1 MSTLSSKR
9 IDSIQ
14 AIRFIAAV
22 CVSLFHFGYI
32 SPHISGQTI
41 FDVKF
46 FINIFFCISGFF
58 VVMSTEN
65 IDKRKSFLTR
75 RFIRL
80 IPLYW
85 AMTFVTFAA
94 TKIVPDLLG
103 YQPDLIQLVKSL
115 FCIPFSRD
123 ALKSS
128 ETLRP
133 IVGLGHTLQME
144 VAFSIVFFIAMRI
157 SHKYRAFIATAIV
170 SALAIIGNVITF
182 EKPFLKFYLNV
193 NWSSWFFF
201 ALGML
206 CFYLV
211 KEISKKDRISKKLF
225 GIWTAI
231 TVISLATPQFFWET
245 IKRYDLSQYIQLL
258 MCLFFVIEIIMID
271 KMGAKTPKLIVHLG
285 NASFSYYLI
294 HYYIVAVAE
303 RYLHINSFSLRNI
316 LLSAVVLVIAW
327 VISYASYFIIENL
340 FSKWLTK
347 VIILRPK
354 KEKKNKKK
362 EEAKA

>member
-1 MSTLSSKR
+1 MSNLSSKR

-14 AIRFIAAV
+14 AIRFVAAL

-32 SPHISGQTI
+32 SPHISGHTI
-41 FDVKF
+41 YDVKF
-46 FINIFFCISGFF
+46 FVNMFFCISGFF

-94 TKIVPDLLG
+94 AQIVPELLG
-103 YQPDLIQLVKSL
+103 YKPDIIQLIKSL
-115 FCIPFSRD
+115 FCIPFSRG
-123 ALKSS
+123 ALKAS

-144 VAFSIVFFIAMRI
+144 VAFSIIFFIAMRI
-157 SHKYRAFIATAIV
+157 SHKYRAIIATGVVSVLAIV
-170 SALAIIGNVITF
+170 GNLIKF
-182 EKPFLKFYLNV
+182 DSPFFKFYLNV

-201 ALGML
+201 ALGIL
-206 CFYLV
+206 CFYIV

-225 GIWTAI
+225 GTWTAL
-231 TVISLATPQFFWET
+231 TVVSLATPQFFWAT
-245 IKRYDLSQYIQLL
+245 IKQYNLDQYIQLV
-258 MCLFFVIEIIMID
+258 MCLFFVIEIILID
-271 KMGAKTPKLIVHLG
+271 KLGAKTPKLIVHLG

-303 RYLHINSFSLRNI
+303 RYLHINSFSPRNI
-316 LLSAVVLVIAW
+316 LLSAVVIVIAW
-327 VISYASYFIIENL
+327 VVSYVSYFVIENL

-347 VIILRPK
+347 VILLRPK
-354 KEKKNKKK
+354 KEKKKK
-362 EEAKA
+362 EKTV

>member
-1 MSTLSSKR
+1 MNTLSSKR

-14 AIRFIAAV
+14 AIRFIAAL

-46 FINIFFCISGFF
+46 FVNMFFCISGFF
-58 VVMSTEN
+58 VIMSTEN

-85 AMTFVTFAA
+85 AMTLVTFVAA
-94 TKIVPDLLG
+94 RILPDLLG
-103 YQPDLIQLVKSL
+103 YQPDFVQLVKSL
-115 FCIPFSRD
+115 FCIPFSRG
-123 ALKSS
+123 ALKAS

-144 VAFSIVFFIAMRI
+144 VAFSLVFFVAMRI
-157 SHKYRAFIATAIV
+157 SHKYRALIATGMV
-170 SALAIIGNVITF
+170 SVLAIIGNIFQF
-182 EKPFLKFYLNV
+182 EKPFLRFYLNI

-201 ALGML
+201 GLGIL
-206 CFYLV
+206 CFYIV
-211 KEISKKDRISKKLF
+211 KEVSKKDSISKSLF
-225 GIWTAI
+225 GIWTAL
-231 TVISLATPQFFWET
+231 TVISLATPQFFWAD

-258 MCLFFVIEIIMID
+258 MCLFFVIEVILID
-271 KMGAKTPKLIVHLG
+271 KMGAKTPKLIVSLG

-303 RYLHINSFSLRNI
+303 RYLHINSFSTRNI
-316 LLSAVVLVIAW
+316 LLSLAVIVIAW
-327 VISYASYFIIENL
+327 VISYVSYFVIENL
-340 FSKWLTK
+340 FGKWLTK

-354 KEKKNKKK
+354 KEKKKDKKT
-362 EEAKA
+362 A

>member
-1 MSTLSSKR
+1 MSTLTSKR

-14 AIRFIAAV
+14 AIRFIAAL

-46 FINIFFCISGFF
+46 FINMFFCISGFF
-58 VVMSTEN
+58 VIMSTEN

-85 AMTFVTFAA
+85 AMTVVTFAA
-94 TKIVPDLLG
+94 AQILPELLG
-103 YQPDLIQLVKSL
+103 YKPDFIQFIKSL

-144 VAFSIVFFIAMRI
+144 VAFSLVFFVAMRI
-157 SHKYRAFIATAIV
+157 SHKYRAIIATAIV
-170 SALAIIGNVITF
+170 SVLAIIGNLIAF
-182 EKPFLKFYLNV
+182 EKPFLKFYLNI
-193 NWSSWFFF
+193 NWSSWLFFG
-201 ALGML
+201 LGIL
-206 CFYLV
+206 CFYIV
-211 KEISKKDRISKKLF
+211 KDISSNKKISKGLF
-225 GIWTAI
+225 GIWTGL
-231 TVISLATPQFFWET
+231 TVVSLLTPQFFWAD
-245 IKRYDLSQYIQLL
+245 IKRYDLSPYIQLL
-258 MCLFFVIEIIMID
+258 MCLLFVIEIIMID
-271 KMGAKTPKLIVHLG
+271 KLGAKTPKLIVHLG

-303 RYLHINSFSLRNI
+303 RFLHINSFSVRNI
-316 LLSAVVLVIAW
+316 LLSAIVIVIAW
-327 VISYASYFIIENL
+327 VVAYVSYFVIENL

-354 KEKKNKKK
+354 KEKKKKK
-362 EEAKA
+362 TA

>member
-1 MSTLSSKR
+1 MSSLTSKR

-14 AIRFIAAV
+14 AIRFIAAI
-22 CVSLFHFGYI
+22 CVSLFHFSYI
-32 SPHISGQTI
+32 SPHISGHTI

-46 FINIFFCISGFF
+46 FINMFFCISGFF
-58 VVMSTEN
+58 VIMSTEN

-75 RFIRL
+75 RLIRL

-85 AMTFVTFAA
+85 AMTLVTFLAA
-94 TKIVPDLLG
+94 KIIPDLLG
-103 YQPDLIQLVKSL
+103 YQPDLIQLIKSL

-144 VAFSIVFFIAMRI
+144 VAFSLVFFIAMRI
-157 SHKYRAFIATAIV
+157 SHKYRALIATGIV
-170 SALAIIGNVITF
+170 SVLAIIGNIFPF
-182 EKPFLKFYLNV
+182 EHPFLRFYLNI

-201 ALGML
+201 ALGIL
-206 CFYLV
+206 CFYIV
-211 KEISKKDRISKKLF
+211 KEISEKDKIPKSLF
-225 GIWTAI
+225 GIWTAL
-231 TVISLATPQFFWET
+231 TVISLATPQFFWAD
-245 IKRYDLSQYIQLL
+245 IKKYDLSPYIQLL
-258 MCLFFVIEIIMID
+258 MCLLFVIEVILID
-271 KMGAKTPKLIVHLG
+271 KMGVKTPKLIVHLG

-303 RYLHINSFSLRNI
+303 RYLHIDSFSARNL
-316 LLSAVVLVIAW
+316 LLSAIVLVVAW
-327 VISYASYFIIENL
+327 AISYASYFIIENL

-354 KEKKNKKK
+354 KNTKK
-362 EEAKA
+362 EKTET